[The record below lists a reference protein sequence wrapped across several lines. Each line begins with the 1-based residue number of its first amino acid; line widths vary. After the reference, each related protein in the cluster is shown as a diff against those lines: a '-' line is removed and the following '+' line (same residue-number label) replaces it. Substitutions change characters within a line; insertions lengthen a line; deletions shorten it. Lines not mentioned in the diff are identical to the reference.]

1 MHVLARYSVG
11 VQCVFPGSECRV
23 DVVLLHCVCD
33 GRASCYR
40 TIRYIEPIK
49 GIFEHM
55 YENIFKYGILVLT
68 FAGCFKD
75 KRFETTPISSPSKA

>member
-23 DVVLLHCVCD
+23 NVVLLHCVCD

-49 GIFEHM
+49 DGPHSWDFRA
-55 YENIFKYGILVLT
+55 YVRKYFQVWYSCSNIRGLFQ
-68 FAGCFKD
+68 
-75 KRFETTPISSPSKA
+75 

>member
-1 MHVLARYSVG
+1 MCFPEASAGWMSCCYIAFVTGAPVVTVLFVTSSLSKTG
-11 VQCVFPGSECRV
+11 
-23 DVVLLHCVCD
+23 H
-33 GRASCYR
+33 
-40 TIRYIEPIK
+40 IR

-55 YENIFKYGILVLT
+55 YENVFEYGILVLT